1 MERKSMKIGALAL
14 SALCGCAALRR
25 EARQEPIERLGENG
39 VSAPALR
46 VEAGSVLQFVNADAR
61 PHQVYSNDCGEL
73 SSTLLRP
80 GETYAVEIGTGPKT
94 CHFQDLL
101 APLATAY
108 AGTVE
113 VHDEQEERRRA
124 TGD

>member
-1 MERKSMKIGALAL
+1 MKERSIQIAALAL
-14 SALCGCAALRR
+14 SALCGCAGLRR
-25 EARQEPIERLGENG
+25 EARQEPMERLDENG
-39 VSAPALR
+39 VSAKALR

-61 PHQVYSNDCGEL
+61 PHQIYSNDCGEL

-101 APLATAY
+101 APLATSY

-113 VHDEQEERRRA
+113 VHDEQEEQRRA